1 MTNLTTAPIQAPNW
15 SIKMD
20 KKERDELI
28 MQIEAMKGAM
38 QIMLCQLTEIS
49 SRLKFIPVSQ
59 ASSDSDED
67 VSDEYRAGMK
77 P

>member
-1 MTNLTTAPIQAPNW
+1 
-15 SIKMD
+15 MD

-38 QIMLCQLTEIS
+38 QIMLRQLTEIS

-67 VSDEYRAGMK
+67 VSDEYSAGMK
-77 P
+77 R

>member
-1 MTNLTTAPIQAPNW
+1 
-15 SIKMD
+15 MD

-38 QIMLCQLTEIS
+38 QIMQREMAEIA
-49 SRLKFIPVSQ
+49 SRLRFIPVSQ

>member
-1 MTNLTTAPIQAPNW
+1 
-15 SIKMD
+15 MD

-28 MQIEAMKGAM
+28 MQVEAMKGAM
-38 QIMLCQLTEIS
+38 QIMLRQLTEIS